1 MNNNWGRWTVIFT
14 LITGI
19 VLHSTRLIVGV
30 DAFQDIFTPL
40 LDAIFTIPIVIGIIG
55 IIATRKYF
63 EFRGWLEKGVVI
75 FTLFY
80 FVVSMPLHFQTWFTG
95 NVDYIANFPYSYS
108 FIFIAYSSVL
118 IFVWARLKVK
128 HTYQLEVNS

>member
-1 MNNNWGRWTVIFT
+1 MNSNWGRWTVIFT

-30 DAFQDIFTPL
+30 NAFQELFTPL

-55 IIATRKYF
+55 IIATWKYF